1 MMRIVFAG
9 TPKFAADHL
18 EALLRAPGIQIVGVV
33 TQPDKPGKRGKNP
46 IPSPV
51 KTLAVEHRLPLYQPE
66 RLRKA
71 DLASLTF
78 DLLIVVAY
86 GQILRADLLSM
97 PLIAPI
103 NVHASLLPRWRGA
116 APIQHAILAGDQET
130 GVSIMRMDEGL
141 DTGPIIATARC
152 RIASDET
159 SGSLFEK
166 LSGIGTAA
174 LLRAIKTISERGL
187 TVETQSDEGIC
198 YASKITKQAGQIN
211 WSENCE
217 IIARQIRAFSPS
229 PVAFS
234 FLNDKRVR
242 VFDTEILPP
251 TNSNEQNIV
260 PGTIIEKTR
269 SGLIVECGNGPICIT
284 ALQLPTGKG
293 TVLRGAAIKNVQ
305 SSILDPGQRFQ

>member
-1 MMRIVFAG
+1 MRIVFAG

-141 DTGPIIATARC
+141 DTGPIIATPAVALHPMRPAV
-152 RIASDET
+152 RYSKNSPASGPRPYFKRLKP
-159 SGSLFEK
+159 S
-166 LSGIGTAA
+166 
-174 LLRAIKTISERGL
+174 
-187 TVETQSDEGIC
+187 
-198 YASKITKQAGQIN
+198 AS
-211 WSENCE
+211 
-217 IIARQIRAFSPS
+217 
-229 PVAFS
+229 VA
-234 FLNDKRVR
+234 
-242 VFDTEILPP
+242 
-251 TNSNEQNIV
+251 
-260 PGTIIEKTR
+260 
-269 SGLIVECGNGPICIT
+269 
-284 ALQLPTGKG
+284 
-293 TVLRGAAIKNVQ
+293 
-305 SSILDPGQRFQ
+305 